1 MANRPQTE
9 KLKKLNLFLHS
20 CGRLFSAKPGG
31 FCKRCGPDE
40 VVTIAPK
47 PTLRKA
53 KPVVNA
59 IEHDAAPV
67 MDEARRAKN
76 EAAREKRA
84 ARRAGLGSALPPI

>member
-1 MANRPQTE
+1 MANRPQNE

-47 PTLRKA
+47 TTRRKA
-53 KPVVNA
+53 KPVVPS
-59 IEHDAAPV
+59 IDADAVPV

-76 EAAREKRA
+76 EAAREKRT
-84 ARRAGLGSALPPI
+84 ARRVGLGSALPPI

>member
-40 VVTIAPK
+40 VVTPAPK
-47 PTLRKA
+47 ATRRKA
-53 KPVVNA
+53 KPVAPA
-59 IEHDAAPV
+59 IEVDAAPV